1 MGMEHI
7 NNNLTTVFRTT
18 FRPTAG
24 NNLLSPVLLENVKTV
39 VKLWILSILPCI
51 GVVTNSLN
59 ITVFRRQGF
68 KEGPVISMFS
78 LSVWDLLK
86 CVCGLIH
93 QLYGPLGLVSPVLG
107 ISWENATIPYFEYTT
122 IFAGYVSYALAAFVS
137 VERCLSVS
145 LPFKAKLMI
154 TRKVT
159 ILCVTAISILVFG
172 SYTVIYGIYQVVFEF
187 SPEFNATI
195 AKLAFTKLY
204 LNKSDIIMSYYQAVG
219 IILPSVSF
227 FIICICSYLT
237 VFHLK
242 KSSRFM
248 KHKSDN
254 ASSTTTLSAR
264 EKQVALTLLSVT
276 FVYIINLFP
285 RVVFYLA
292 QMVEPEF
299 YLLRKYND
307 LFFLTVIFIFILDFL
322 NASIHLF
329 IFLVMSS
336 SFRRTFKS
344 IWCRKEKLHMK

>member
-1 MGMEHI
+1 MNKRSATYTFLSPG
-7 NNNLTTVFRTT
+7 NLSNIKTVVNFWIIL
-18 FRPTAG
+18 FLSLLGAV
-24 NNLLSPVLLENVKTV
+24 NNLL
-39 VKLWILSILPCI
+39 I
-51 GVVTNSLN
+51 
-59 ITVFRRQGF
+59 ITVFRHQGF

-78 LSVWDLLK
+78 ISTWDLIR
-86 CVCGLIH
+86 CMCGLIH
-93 QLYGPLGLVSPVLG
+93 RLYGPLELISPSVG
-107 ISWENATIPYFEYTT
+107 FSWRILTIPYFEYTT

-172 SYTVIYGIYQVVFEF
+172 SYTVIYGIYQIVFEF

-254 ASSTTTLSAR
+254 ASSILTLSAR

-307 LFFLTVIFIFILDFL
+307 LFFLTVSFIFILDFL

-329 IFLVMSS
+329 IFLAMSS
-336 SFRRTFKS
+336 GFRRTFKT
-344 IWCRKEKLHMK
+344 IWCRKEKTAL